1 MNKLSSIILKLRIIL
16 FITLFM
22 VLSSVSARAT
32 LSEYAVSQLYV
43 SIFNRA
49 SEGEGNQYWRTL
61 ELDMATTADVMLET
75 DAAKDYF
82 GTSLHSNQAFIEH
95 IYLNTLNKTPLDD
108 PDGIAHWV
116 GLLDSGMTR
125 GQVVS
130 SLVSVI
136 NDYAPDGAYYN
147 PDDVVTVAA
156 YNQFLNRV
164 LVSSYMAYTVQNP
177 PADWAT
183 STSFSF
189 GLIVTNASET
199 ILDAMNKIDAI
210 TGREIGELTITDYF
224 PETGPAG
231 SYLILKLAAPVSD
244 LGTNFTVLYNQNALD
259 INTIVKTGEDTLQVM
274 IPADAESGDI
284 QIASGSSLSNTVPF
298 FVTTPVT
305 TTLLSQSVS
314 PSATD
319 QVINYNDDIMITI
332 PPDILDTT
340 RTLSISKV
348 EGAPVNATA
357 PFSPA
362 SAFDVSI
369 EGMDQLT
376 DYIEITVKYDPEILN
391 PDYPAGDQFTAM
403 RWDEAEQ
410 SWLPLP
416 YQVNSESKS
425 LSMYT
430 DHLSTFVWSV
440 ITSVAEG
447 IDTIIEENILNDVYI
462 TPEGNFRLLYSKSA
476 ISGHTNLN
484 DATWE
489 RITYKNPVYPLAVY
503 QAEHPKF
510 IQDMGNLLETALQSY
525 VGVNKFKD
533 PITKPGK
540 FWGTSRHPITVK
552 IDSWWLQLAGAPNY
566 EKLFENIHL
575 PTLYLNDF
583 DPPGYFA
590 YGTIGHELFHRVQAE
605 YYGIN
610 GFLFPH
616 YLWWIEAAAE
626 YAGFRAAWPNNR
638 SDGHLNGIK
647 ADFFNYPLNHTGVPS
662 GWGEREYQYAASV
675 FIQFLVENKN
685 LDFREMVEYVAQ
697 GDPLA
702 RLDEFVLSKHSVSLK
717 DYYAEFAA
725 GAIFSENGFME
736 KLGFSAADIAGQVG
750 KDSFSI
756 PENDTLTIE
765 VAAESDDMLVN
776 VYITEEN
783 KRFSGDGT
791 PSLQG
796 TLKNGESLDIPVRN
810 LGQSNELYLL
820 AVTGKAHSILLE
832 DPYNDS
838 INYIPQT
845 GLTVTIKNKNI
856 TPVEQI
862 NRSFTLEGNYLAKLW
877 GVNLEVQPEEPEPDD
892 QEDLVIEFEDKQ
904 GYHIRL
910 SLKDLSEETHE
921 WITET
926 EYSRSF
932 DVFEVTLPQFPAGY
946 HIGPVAVKVEV
957 LDSGIATWYMK
968 ASHSL
973 GSGYGMATPN
983 DEGYYGFSSDY
994 YYLVKIFPEDASKS
1008 GSLTYIHI
1016 KSPSSQ

>member
-1 MNKLSSIILKLRIIL
+1 M
-16 FITLFM
+16 LFM
-22 VLSSVSARAT
+22 LLCSVTAHAG
-32 LSEYAVSQLYV
+32 LSELAVSQLYV

-61 ELDMATTADVMLET
+61 KLDMATTADVMLET
-75 DAAKDYF
+75 DAAKQYF
-82 GTSLHSNQAFIEH
+82 GASLHSNQAFIEH
-95 IYLNTLNKTPLDD
+95 IYLNTLNKTLSDD
-108 PDGIAHWV
+108 PDGIAHWI

-136 NDYAPDGAYYN
+136 NDYAPDGAYYD
-147 PDDVVTVAA
+147 PDDAVTAAA

-164 LVSSYMAYTVQNP
+164 VISSYMAYTVQNTP
-177 PADWAT
+177 VDWET
-183 STSFSF
+183 STSFSH
-189 GLIVTNASET
+189 GLTVTDASET
-199 ILDAMNKIDAI
+199 ILDAMDQIDAI
-210 TGREIGELTITDYF
+210 AGRELGGLTITDYF
-224 PETGPAG
+224 PESGPAG
-231 SYLILKLAAPVSD
+231 SYLLLKLAAPVSD
-244 LGTNFTVLYNQNALD
+244 LGTDFMVLYNQDVLD
-259 INTIVKTGEDTLQVM
+259 KNTIIKTGEDTLQVK

-284 QIASGSSLSNTVPF
+284 QIVCGSSLSNAVPF
-298 FVTTPVT
+298 SVTTPVT

-314 PSATD
+314 PTADD
-319 QVINYNDDIMITI
+319 QVINYNDDILITL

-340 RTLSISKV
+340 RILSISKV
-348 EGAPVNATA
+348 EGAPMNAAA
-357 PFSPA
+357 PFAPA

-376 DYIEITVKYDPEILN
+376 DYVEITVKYDPQTLN
-391 PDYPAGDQFTAM
+391 QDYPAADQLTAM
-403 RWDEAEQ
+403 RWDETEQ

-416 YQVNSESKS
+416 YQVNSESQS
-425 LSMYT
+425 LSIYT

-440 ITSVAEG
+440 ITSVAGG
-447 IDTIIEENILNDVYI
+447 IDTILEENILNDVYI
-462 TPEGNFRLLYSKSA
+462 TPEGNFRFLYSKSA

-489 RITYKNPVYPLAVY
+489 RITYKNPVYPVAAY

-510 IQDMGNLLETALQSY
+510 IQDVGKLFETALQSY
-525 VGVNKFKD
+525 AGVNGFKD

-552 IDSWWLQLAGAPNY
+552 VDSWWVQFAGDPNY

-575 PTLYLNDF
+575 PTLYLNNF

-590 YGTIGHELFHRVQAE
+590 YGTIGHELFHRIQAE
-605 YYGIN
+605 YYGIL
-610 GFLFPH
+610 GFKV

-626 YAGFRAAWPNNR
+626 YAGFRAAWPGNR

-647 ADFFNYPLNHTGVPS
+647 ADFFNYPLNHTGIPS

-675 FIQFLVENKN
+675 FIRFLVETKG
-685 LDFREMVEYVAQ
+685 LDFREMVEFVAQ
-697 GDPLA
+697 GDPLS
-702 RLDEFVLSKHSVSLK
+702 RLNEFVLSNHSVSLK

-725 GAIFSENGFME
+725 WAVFSENGFME
-736 KLGFSAADIAGQVG
+736 KLGFSAADIAGQEG

-756 PENDTLTIE
+756 PEDDTLTIE
-765 VAAESDDMLVN
+765 VAAESEDMFVN

-783 KRFSGDGT
+783 KRFPGDST
-791 PSLQG
+791 PSLQS
-796 TLKNGESLDIPVRN
+796 TLKNGDSLDMPVNN
-810 LGQSNELYLL
+810 LGQSKVLYLL
-820 AVTGKAHSILLE
+820 AVTGKENSIVLE
-832 DPYNDS
+832 DPYNDI
-838 INYIPQT
+838 INNIPLT
-845 GLTVTIKNKNI
+845 GLTVTIKNKNT

-877 GVNLEVQPEEPEPDD
+877 GVNLEVQPDEPEPDD
-892 QEDLVIEFEDKQ
+892 QEDLVIEFEDKK
-904 GYHIRL
+904 GYNIRL
-910 SLKDLSEETHE
+910 SLKDVGEETHE
-921 WITET
+921 WVTKT

-946 HIGPVAVKVEV
+946 HIGPVPVKVEV

-973 GSGYGMATPN
+973 SDGYGMATPN
-983 DEGYYGFSSDY
+983 DEGYYGFQSDY
-994 YYLVKIFPEDASKS
+994 YYLIKIFPENESQS

-1016 KSPSSQ
+1016 KAPSRQ